1 MLLKYKCQRRKFEEI
16 ILERWLISK
25 MLQAF
30 LKKHCRINRRLWF
43 LLFQGISFYNIHTI
57 DSVLINIFMQAI
69 YEDIGGNIV

>member
-30 LKKHCRINRRLWF
+30 KKNTVEL
-43 LLFQGISFYNIHTI
+43 I
-57 DSVLINIFMQAI
+57 DSFGFYYFKGYHFTTFTQLILCL
-69 YEDIGGNIV
+69 